1 MRIPHGGKM
10 WRGVVSTLRRTSIR
24 RRIFLLLALNLA
36 VISLLAV
43 LTWRYVRAEV
53 EFQHNIETLLSL
65 DRGLDRIKDDS
76 SRLQR
81 FIREY
86 LARPEP
92 WSQVAVAELAARLDA
107 RITAGGAAYG
117 DANKSLLEA
126 QAATRRLVGG
136 FEKLVRLHPEIV
148 ATYDNTVLLA
158 GREVS
163 EIFSTLKGALANE
176 RSGRAAAS
184 LAAAHEAF
192 VEAMLNLNAFQFRPD
207 TDSAAKARS
216 SLARVS
222 SAVPVIMRL
231 VRADRQTQVLEVL
244 DERLGVILR
253 GLDRLQEMY
262 QAQGDILSWEVDKN
276 AAALT
281 RLVDTLLRDNEEEQ
295 AKLKRTFE
303 QKQFAAMVSLTSIA
317 LLVVALG
324 TLMGWAIGQSITQPL
339 AELMGTV
346 GAFADGNLDREVAGQ
361 GQPDEVGALARTLQS
376 LKDHALA
383 RRDAEKSMHE
393 LQNEL
398 RRSLAERDVILRSA
412 LVGIAYASDRELL
425 WVNETFARMLGY
437 TPEELIGRSSL
448 MFFPDRRSWEAF
460 GATAYPTLAAGRH
473 FFCEQPLLR
482 KDGTLV
488 WLELYAVAVNARDPA
503 KGTIWTSIDITGRR
517 EAAEN
522 MRIALEK
529 QRELAD
535 LKSRFVSMA
544 SHEFRTP
551 LTTILSSSEL
561 LQRYGGRLRASE
573 ALEIMESIESA
584 VRRMTSMLDDVLVIG
599 RAQDGKIEFRPTAVR
614 LRPFCTKLIDEV
626 LQGET
631 SQGRGGR
638 TVELEIEDDP
648 RAYIDARLVE
658 HVLANLLSNAIKYSP
673 VGGVVRFEVSVQPGD
688 LRFRVS
694 DSGIGIPEEDLS
706 RLFETFRRGKN
717 VGNIGGTGLGLAI
730 VKNYVDMHGGQVSV
744 ESSVGR
750 GTCFTVIFPQPTAAR
765 GADQD
770 LEVKGTL

>member
-1 MRIPHGGKM
+1 M
-10 WRGVVSTLRRTSIR
+10 SIR

-36 VISLLAV
+36 VISLLVV
-43 LTWRYVRAEV
+43 LTWRYHRAEA
-53 EFQHNIETLLSL
+53 EFQRNIEALLSL

-76 SRLQR
+76 SRLQSL
-81 FIREY
+81 IREY

-92 WSQVAVAELAARLDA
+92 WTQVAVTELAARLDR
-107 RITAGGAAYG
+107 RITAGGAVYG
-117 DANKSLLEA
+117 DGNKSLLEA
-126 QAATRRLVGG
+126 QAAMRRLVGG

-163 EIFSTLKGALANE
+163 EIFSTLKGALLTE
-176 RSGRAAAS
+176 RSSRAAAS
-184 LAAAHEAF
+184 AATAHEAF

-207 TDSAAKARS
+207 ADSAAKARG

-222 SAVPVIMRL
+222 SGVPVMMSL
-231 VRADRQTQVLEVL
+231 VKADRQMRVLEVL

-281 RLVDTLLRDNEEEQ
+281 RLVDMVLRDNEEQQ
-295 AKLKRTFE
+295 ASLKRELE
-303 QKQFAAMVSLTSIA
+303 QEQFAAMVILTSIA

-324 TLMGWAIGQSITQPL
+324 TLMGWAIVQSITQPL

-346 GAFADGNLDREVAGQ
+346 GAFADGNLDREVTGQ
-361 GQPDEVGALARTLQS
+361 AQPDEVGALARTLQAF
-376 LKDHALA
+376 KDHALA
-383 RRDAEKSMHE
+383 RRDAERSMHE
-393 LQNEL
+393 LQDEL

-412 LVGIAYASDRELL
+412 LVGIAYASDRKLL
-425 WVNETFARMLGY
+425 WINDTFARVLGY
-437 TPEELIGRSSL
+437 TPEQLIGRSSVI
-448 MFFPDRRSWEAF
+448 FFPDRQSWEAF
-460 GATAYPTLAAGRH
+460 GAAAYPTLAAGRPY
-473 FFCEQPLLR
+473 FCEQQLLR
-482 KDGTLV
+482 KDGTRV
-488 WLELYAVAVNARDPA
+488 WLEIYGVAVNARNPA
-503 KGTIWTSIDITGRR
+503 KGTIWTSIDITERR

-522 MRIALEK
+522 LRIALER
-529 QRELAD
+529 QRELAE

-561 LQRYGGRLRASE
+561 LKRYGERLRASE
-573 ALEIMESIESA
+573 ALEIMDSIESA

-599 RAQDGKIEFRPTAVR
+599 RAQDGKIEFKPTAVR
-614 LRPFCTKLIDEV
+614 LRRFCEALIDEV

-631 SQGRGGR
+631 RQGRGGR
-638 TVELEIEDDP
+638 TVELGIEGDP
-648 RAYIDARLVE
+648 RAHIDARLVE

-673 VGGVVRFEVSVQPGD
+673 VGGVVQFEVSMLPGQ
-688 LRFRVS
+688 LKFRVS

-706 RLFETFRRGKN
+706 HLFETFRRGKN

-730 VKNYVDMHGGQVSV
+730 VKNYVDMHGGEVSV

-750 GTCFTVIFPQPTAAR
+750 GTSFTVILPQVTAAR
-765 GADQD
+765 GADSD
-770 LEVKGTL
+770 FEVKGML